1 MASVADIVRMHE
13 LRMQA
18 QGVFCD
24 LSNHKEK
31 RRTGR
36 TLTDLY
42 FALLRAVAPPLF
54 IEAGAR
60 DASVSFRAR
69 EVLPHAR
76 IVAFEPSP
84 YNVEHY
90 RKELDFDGQR
100 IEYEQL
106 ALADA
111 PGELPFYLR
120 TSVDG
125 VEMPLVV
132 GRNSLMKRTAPNTL
146 YEEVKVRAV
155 RLDDYFPAA
164 VAENCC
170 LWIDVEGSS
179 GKVIAGGKRL
189 LGQTQVL
196 MIEVEDRPVWQ
207 GQWLATQ
214 VLEFL
219 YPLGLVPIARD
230 FEWWPDNYNVV
241 CVREDLIERP
251 DLRLA
256 IDEFYSSIG
265 RRLRQSVQK
274 KPKPNLWQRLRARF
288 A

>member
-18 QGVFCD
+18 HGVFCD

-31 RRTGR
+31 RRLGR

-42 FALLRAVAPPLF
+42 FALLRAVTAPLF
-54 IEAGAR
+54 IKAGAR

-69 EVLPHAR
+69 EVLPQAR

-90 RKELDFDGQR
+90 RKER

-106 ALADA
+106 TLAGA

-120 TSVDG
+120 TSVGG

-146 YEEVKVRAV
+146 YEEVEVLAV
-155 RLDDYFPAA
+155 RLDDYFPTAA
-164 VAENCC
+164 AENCC

-179 GKVIAGGKRL
+179 GKVIASGKRL

-196 MIEVEDRPVWQ
+196 MIEVEDRPGWQ

-241 CVREDLIERP
+241 CVREDLMERP
-251 DLRLA
+251 TSACHR
-256 IDEFYSSIG
+256 
-265 RRLRQSVQK
+265 
-274 KPKPNLWQRLRARF
+274 
-288 A
+288 